1 MAALRRLRAIW
12 LSRNEAVSLGEAWE
26 QRGMGT
32 RSRGYQIGRSTSRI
46 GIRLHRGT
54 AEMDAA
60 LEEVRPAVKTQGAQL
75 WKPSM
80 S

>member
-1 MAALRRLRAIW
+1 MAALCPLRAVW

-26 QRGMGT
+26 QRGMGNPVAWLPNR
-32 RSRGYQIGRSTSRI
+32 RSSSRI

-60 LEEVRPAVKTQGAQL
+60 LEEERPSVETQGE
-75 WKPSM
+75 KYGSHR
-80 S
+80 